1 MAIYLEM
8 PKIDPKLGFK
18 FIKNRGD
25 ILTTPHWH
33 REYELILLT
42 KGKLNLGINDKQY
55 QLQDTGIAFFKSGDI
70 HYIVAT
76 PDSNRFVYQFDMN
89 LFNESMVKDS
99 NLVTRLNSISQVSTF
114 WSDAVN
120 KEMHDI
126 LMLIVEEENKS
137 ATDMNFIITSLMYH
151 LISIMI
157 RKLPTT
163 KDVKD
168 LDVNLKSKE
177 ILETLNKVFTYV
189 ESNYQYRISLE
200 DVSGQAGFSP
210 YYFSRFFKKNVGQ
223 TFIEFLNNYRID
235 KAKWEIINTDNSI
248 SNILTRVGFS
258 SNKTFYRNFKN
269 QVGVS
274 PNQYRQ
280 RYSLIK

>member
-1 MAIYLEM
+1 M

-248 SNILTRVGFS
+248 SVILVKSGFS
-258 SNKTFYRNFKN
+258 SNKTFYRNFKF
-269 QVGVS
+269 QVGMS
-274 PNQYRQ
+274 PKQYRKK
-280 RYSLIK
+280 YSLIE

>member
-1 MAIYLEM
+1 M

>member
-55 QLQDTGIAFFKSGDI
+55 QLKDNGIAFFKSGDI

-89 LFNESMVKDS
+89 LFNESMIKDS
-99 NLVTRLNSISQVSTF
+99 DLLTKLNAVSQVSTL
-114 WSDAVN
+114 WDDSIR
-120 KEMHDI
+120 KEMSDI
-126 LMLIVEEENKS
+126 LLKIVEEEDNTQ
-137 ATDMNFIITSLMYH
+137 TDMNFIIISLMYH
-151 LISIMI
+151 LISIMV
-157 RKLPTT
+157 RQLPTT

-168 LDVNLKSKE
+168 IDVNLKSKE

-189 ESNYQYRISLE
+189 ESNYQYHISLQ
-200 DVSGQAGFSP
+200 DVAGKAGFSP

-235 KAKWEIINTDNSI
+235 KSKWEIINTDASI
-248 SNILTRVGFS
+248 SDILVKSGFS
-258 SNKTFYRNFKN
+258 SNKTFYRNFKF
-269 QVGVS
+269 QVGMS
-274 PNQYRQ
+274 PNQYRKK
-280 RYSLIK
+280 YSLIE

>member
-1 MAIYLEM
+1 M

-55 QLQDTGIAFFKSGDI
+55 QLKDNGIAFFKSGDI

-89 LFNESMVKDS
+89 LFNESMIKDS
-99 NLVTRLNSISQVSTF
+99 DLLTKLNAVSQVSTL
-114 WSDAVN
+114 WDDSIR
-120 KEMHDI
+120 KEMSDI
-126 LMLIVEEENKS
+126 LLKIVEEEDNTQ
-137 ATDMNFIITSLMYH
+137 TDMNFIIISLMYH
-151 LISIMI
+151 LISIMV
-157 RKLPTT
+157 RQLPTT

-168 LDVNLKSKE
+168 IDVNLKSKE

-189 ESNYQYRISLE
+189 ESNYQYHISLQ
-200 DVSGQAGFSP
+200 DVAGKAGFSP

-235 KAKWEIINTDNSI
+235 KSKWEIINTDASI
-248 SNILTRVGFS
+248 SDILVKSGFS
-258 SNKTFYRNFKN
+258 SNKTFYRNFKF
-269 QVGVS
+269 QVGMS
-274 PNQYRQ
+274 PNQYRKK
-280 RYSLIK
+280 YSLIE

>member
-55 QLQDTGIAFFKSGDI
+55 QLKNNGIAFFKSGDI

-89 LFNESMVKDS
+89 LFNESMIKDS
-99 NLVTRLNSISQVSTF
+99 DLLTKLNAVSQVSTL
-114 WSDAVN
+114 WDDSIEKKMN
-120 KEMHDI
+120 DI
-126 LMLIVEEENKS
+126 LLKIVEEEDNAQS
-137 ATDMNFIITSLMYH
+137 DMNFIIISLMYH
-151 LISIMI
+151 LISIMV
-157 RKLPTT
+157 RQLPTT

-168 LDVNLKSKE
+168 IDVNLKSKE

-189 ESNYQYRISLE
+189 ESNYQYHISLQ
-200 DVSGQAGFSP
+200 DVAEKAGFSP

-235 KAKWEIINTDNSI
+235 KSKWEIINTDASI
-248 SNILTRVGFS
+248 SEVLAKSGFS
-258 SNKTFYRNFKN
+258 SNKTFYRNFRS
-269 QVGVS
+269 QVGMS
-274 PNQYRQ
+274 PNQYRKK
-280 RYSLIK
+280 YSLIE

>member
-55 QLQDTGIAFFKSGDI
+55 QLKNNGIAFFKSGDI

-76 PDSNRFVYQFDMN
+76 PDSNRFVCQFDMN
-89 LFNESMVKDS
+89 LFNESMIKDS
-99 NLVTRLNSISQVSTF
+99 DLLTKLNAVSQVSTL
-114 WSDAVN
+114 WDDSIE
-120 KEMHDI
+120 KEMNDI
-126 LMLIVEEENKS
+126 LLKIVEEEDNS
-137 ATDMNFIITSLMYH
+137 QSDMNFIIISLMYH
-151 LISIMI
+151 LISIMV
-157 RKLPTT
+157 RQLPTT

-168 LDVNLKSKE
+168 IDVNLKSKE

-189 ESNYQYRISLE
+189 ESNYQYHISLQ
-200 DVSGQAGFSP
+200 DVAEKAGFSP

-235 KAKWEIINTDNSI
+235 KSKWEIINTDSSI
-248 SNILTRVGFS
+248 SEVLAKSGFS
-258 SNKTFYRNFKN
+258 SNKTFYRNFRS
-269 QVGVS
+269 QVGMS
-274 PNQYRQ
+274 PNQYRKK
-280 RYSLIK
+280 YSLIE

>member
-55 QLQDTGIAFFKSGDI
+55 QLQDNGIAFFKSGDI
-70 HYIVAT
+70 HYIIAT

-89 LFNESMVKDS
+89 LFNESMIKDS
-99 NLVTRLNSISQVSTF
+99 DLITKLNSVSQVSTF

-120 KEMHDI
+120 KEMDDI
-126 LMLIVEEENKS
+126 LMLIVAEENKS

-151 LISIMI
+151 LISLMI
-157 RKLPTT
+157 RELPTT

-168 LDVNLKSKE
+168 IDVNLKSKE

-189 ESNYQYRISLE
+189 ESNYQDRISLQ
-200 DVSGQAGFSP
+200 DVAERAGFSP

-235 KAKWEIINTDNSI
+235 KAKWEIINTDSSI
-248 SNILTRVGFS
+248 SDILVKSGFS

-269 QVGVS
+269 QVGIS
-274 PNQYRQ
+274 PNQYRKK
-280 RYSLIK
+280 YSLIK

>member
-55 QLQDTGIAFFKSGDI
+55 QLKNNGIAFFKSGDI

-89 LFNESMVKDS
+89 LFNESMIKDS
-99 NLVTRLNSISQVSTF
+99 DLLTKLNAVSQVSTL
-114 WSDAVN
+114 WDDSIE
-120 KEMHDI
+120 KEMNDI
-126 LMLIVEEENKS
+126 LLKIVEEEDNS
-137 ATDMNFIITSLMYH
+137 QSDMDFIIISLMYH
-151 LISIMI
+151 LISIMV
-157 RKLPTT
+157 RQLPTT

-168 LDVNLKSKE
+168 IDVNLKSKE

-189 ESNYQYRISLE
+189 ESNYQYHISLQ
-200 DVSGQAGFSP
+200 DVAEKAGFSP

-235 KAKWEIINTDNSI
+235 KSKWEIINTDASI
-248 SNILTRVGFS
+248 SEVLAKSGFS
-258 SNKTFYRNFKN
+258 SNKTFYRNFRS
-269 QVGVS
+269 QVGMS
-274 PNQYRQ
+274 PNQYRKK
-280 RYSLIK
+280 YSLIE

>member
-1 MAIYLEM
+1 M

-55 QLQDTGIAFFKSGDI
+55 QLKNNGIAFFKSGDI

-76 PDSNRFVYQFDMN
+76 PDSNRFVCQFDMN
-89 LFNESMVKDS
+89 LFNESMIKDS
-99 NLVTRLNSISQVSTF
+99 DLLTKLNAVSQVSTL
-114 WSDAVN
+114 WDDSIE
-120 KEMHDI
+120 KEMNDI
-126 LMLIVEEENKS
+126 LLKIVEEEDNS
-137 ATDMNFIITSLMYH
+137 QSDMNFIIISLMYH
-151 LISIMI
+151 LISIMV
-157 RKLPTT
+157 RQLPTT

-168 LDVNLKSKE
+168 IDVNLKSKE

-189 ESNYQYRISLE
+189 ESNYQYHISLQ
-200 DVSGQAGFSP
+200 DVAEKAGFSP

-235 KAKWEIINTDNSI
+235 KSKWEIINTDSSI
-248 SNILTRVGFS
+248 SEVLAKSGFS
-258 SNKTFYRNFKN
+258 SNKTFYRNFRS
-269 QVGVS
+269 QVGMS
-274 PNQYRQ
+274 PNQYRKK
-280 RYSLIK
+280 YSLIE

>member
-1 MAIYLEM
+1 M

-55 QLQDTGIAFFKSGDI
+55 QLKNNGIAFFKSGDI

-89 LFNESMVKDS
+89 LFNESMIKDS
-99 NLVTRLNSISQVSTF
+99 DLLTKLNAVSQVSTL
-114 WSDAVN
+114 WDDSIE
-120 KEMHDI
+120 KEMNDI
-126 LMLIVEEENKS
+126 LLKIVEEEDNS
-137 ATDMNFIITSLMYH
+137 QSDMDFIIISLMYH
-151 LISIMI
+151 LISIMV
-157 RKLPTT
+157 RQLPTT

-168 LDVNLKSKE
+168 IDVNLKSKE

-189 ESNYQYRISLE
+189 ESNYQYHISLQ
-200 DVSGQAGFSP
+200 DVAEKAGFSP

-235 KAKWEIINTDNSI
+235 KSKWEIINTDASI
-248 SNILTRVGFS
+248 SEVLAKSGFS
-258 SNKTFYRNFKN
+258 SNKTFYRNFRS
-269 QVGVS
+269 QVGMS
-274 PNQYRQ
+274 PNQYRKK
-280 RYSLIK
+280 YSLIE